1 MYTVVTVH
9 EQRWY
14 NYSSLFTI
22 SGSVRV
28 DKETNMRTR
37 TNEQNDVGL
46 PIEYKTVLQEQF
58 S

>member
-1 MYTVVTVH
+1 VYTVVTVH